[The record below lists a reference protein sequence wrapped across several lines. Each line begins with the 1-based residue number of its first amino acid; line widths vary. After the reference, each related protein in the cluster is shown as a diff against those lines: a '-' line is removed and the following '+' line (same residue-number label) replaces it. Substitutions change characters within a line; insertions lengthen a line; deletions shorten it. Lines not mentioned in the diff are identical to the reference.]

1 MDSKRLE
8 MIYFEKVIAAH
19 IYYINV
25 YRTNHNLDRLFP
37 DFLIVV
43 LCAHIQN
50 NNNTSTIFGWPR
62 HSF

>member
-8 MIYFEKVIAAH
+8 MISFEKVDAAH

-25 YRTNHNLDRLFP
+25 YRTNHNLDSPFP
-37 DFLIVV
+37 DFLMV
-43 LCAHIQN
+43 LCAYLQN
-50 NNNTSTIFGWPR
+50 NNNTLTIFGWPR